1 MTKVAVASR
10 SFSRH
15 PVLRAE
21 LLARYPDATFN
32 DAGLSLSGDALIDYL
47 QGHDAAVIAL
57 EPMTA
62 DVFAALPDLKVIAKY
77 GVGFDK
83 LNLAEM
89 RARGIK
95 LGWSGGVNKRSVA
108 ELVIAFAISMLRG
121 VPMANSE
128 VRGGTWRQVI
138 GPQLSDCT
146 VGIVGCGHVGKD
158 LGRILRH
165 GFGCRVLA
173 YDVLDFPD
181 YYSKTGVEPVSM
193 QTLLN
198 ESDVV
203 SLHVPYGTGTRNLID
218 TKGFAQMKDGA
229 VLINTAR
236 GGLVDEAAL
245 KAALLDGKL
254 KAAAFDVFASE
265 PPDDH
270 ELLNLPNFLA
280 TPHIGGSAAEAIL
293 NMGRAAIE
301 GLSDHRVPEPGVFP
315 PPPWPGE

>member
-21 LLARYPDATFN
+21 LLACYPDATFN
-32 DAGLSLSGDALIDYL
+32 DAGLLLNGDALIEYL

-57 EPMTA
+57 EPMTT

-89 RARGIK
+89 RTRGIK
-95 LGWSGGVNKRSVA
+95 LGWTGGVNKRSVA
-108 ELVIAFAISMLRG
+108 ELVIAFAINMLRG
-121 VPMANSE
+121 VPKANAD
-128 VRGGTWRQVI
+128 VRAGTWRQVI

-158 LGRILRH
+158 LGRILRN

-173 YDVLDFPD
+173 HDVLDFPA
-181 YYSKTGVEPVSM
+181 YYAEMGIEPVSM
-193 QTLLN
+193 QVLLR
-198 ESDVV
+198 EADVV
-203 SLHVPYGTGTRNLID
+203 SLHVPYGTGTQNLID
-218 TKGFAQMKDGA
+218 ADALAQMKDTA

-245 KAALLDGKL
+245 KAALMSGALF
-254 KAAAFDVFASE
+254 AAAFDVFVSE
-265 PPDDH
+265 PPEDQ
-270 ELLNLPNFLA
+270 ELLDLPNFLA

-293 NMGRAAIE
+293 SMGRAAIE

>member
-15 PVLRAE
+15 PVLRSE
-21 LLARYPDATFN
+21 LLACYPDATFN
-32 DAGLSLSGDALIDYL
+32 DAGLSLNGDALIEYL

-57 EPMTA
+57 EPMTT

-89 RARGIK
+89 RTRGIK
-95 LGWSGGVNKRSVA
+95 LGWTGGVNKRSVA
-108 ELVIAFAISMLRG
+108 ELVIAFAINMLRG
-121 VPMANSE
+121 VPLAHAE

-158 LGRILRH
+158 LGRILRN

-173 YDVLDFPD
+173 HDVLDFPA
-181 YYSKTGVEPVSM
+181 YYAEMGIEPVSM
-193 QTLLN
+193 QVLLR
-198 ESDVV
+198 EADVV
-203 SLHVPYGTGTRNLID
+203 SLHVPYGTGTQNLID
-218 TKGFAQMKDGA
+218 AEALAQMKDTA

-245 KAALLDGKL
+245 KAALMSGALF
-254 KAAAFDVFASE
+254 AAAFDVFVSE
-265 PPDDH
+265 PPEDQ
-270 ELLNLPNFLA
+270 ELLELPNFLA

-293 NMGRAAIE
+293 NMGRAAIK

>member
-15 PVLRAE
+15 PVLRSE
-21 LLARYPDATFN
+21 LLACYPDATFN
-32 DAGLSLSGDALIDYL
+32 DAGLSLNGDALIEYL

-89 RARGIK
+89 RTRGIK
-95 LGWSGGVNKRSVA
+95 LGWTGGVNKRSVA
-108 ELVIAFAISMLRG
+108 ELVIAFAINMLRG
-121 VPMANSE
+121 VPLAHAE

-158 LGRILRH
+158 LGRILRN

-173 YDVLDFPD
+173 HDVLDFPA
-181 YYSKTGVEPVSM
+181 YYAEMGIEPVSM
-193 QTLLN
+193 QVLLR
-198 ESDVV
+198 EADVV
-203 SLHVPYGTGTRNLID
+203 SLHVPYGTGTQNLID
-218 TKGFAQMKDGA
+218 AEALAQMKDTA

-245 KAALLDGKL
+245 KAALMSGALF
-254 KAAAFDVFASE
+254 AAAFDVFVSE
-265 PPDDH
+265 PPEDQ
-270 ELLNLPNFLA
+270 ELLDLPNFLA

-293 NMGRAAIE
+293 SMGRAAIK

>member
-1 MTKVAVASR
+1 MTRVAVASR

-32 DAGLSLSGDALIDYL
+32 GAGLSLSDTALIDYL
-47 QGHDAAVIAL
+47 RGHDAAVIAL

-62 DVFAALPDLKVIAKY
+62 EVFAALPDLKIIAKY

-89 RARGIK
+89 RARGIR

-108 ELVIAFAISMLRG
+108 ELVIAFAINMLRG
-121 VPMANSE
+121 VPMANAE
-128 VRGGTWRQVI
+128 VRSGTWRQVI
-138 GPQLSDCT
+138 GPQVSDCT
-146 VGIVGCGHVGKD
+146 FGIIGCGHVGKD
-158 LGRILRH
+158 LGRILRG

-173 YDVLDFPD
+173 HDVLAFPD
-181 YYSKTGVEPVSM
+181 YYAETRVEPVSM
-193 QTLLN
+193 QILLR
-198 ESDVV
+198 EADVV
-203 SLHVPYGTGTRNLID
+203 SLHVPYGTGTQNLID
-218 TKGFAQMKDGA
+218 AAALAEMKDTA

-245 KAALLDGKL
+245 KAALMNKKL
-254 KAAAFDVFASE
+254 FAAAFDVFACE
-265 PPDDH
+265 PPEDQ
-270 ELLNLPNFLA
+270 ELLNLSNFLA
-280 TPHIGGSAAEAIL
+280 TPHIGGSSSEAIL
-293 NMGRAAIE
+293 AMGRAAIE
-301 GLSDHRVPEPGVFP
+301 GLSDHRIPEPGVFP